1 MVVKVECEVMEVV
14 HDSDAA
20 VLCRI
25 EPASVALQDRLRT
38 LGLPHCRLQHNF
50 AFFLTAPSGNCCT
63 RPTYYRCTS
72 VLYSTLL
79 ARIQYM
85 YSEIQGSAQTN

>member
-1 MVVKVECEVMEVV
+1 MVVKVECEVMVV

-20 VLCRI
+20 VQCRI
-25 EPASVALQDRLRT
+25 EPASVALKFKIDSAGPAT
-38 LGLPHCRLQHNF
+38 LGLQHNF
-50 AFFLTAPSGNCCT
+50 AFFLTAPSGNCCK
-63 RPTYYRCTS
+63 RPTYYHCTL

-79 ARIQYM
+79 ERIQYM